1 MNYNSRST
9 ICMQWQQRRE
19 EEEEEER
26 TEVYLVWKE
35 LAA

>member
-1 MNYNSRST
+1 
-9 ICMQWQQRRE
+9 MQWQQRRE

-26 TEVYLVWKE
+26 REVYLVWKE

>member
-26 TEVYLVWKE
+26 REVYLVWKE

>member
-19 EEEEEER
+19 EEEEEEKR
-26 TEVYLVWKE
+26 EVYLVWKE

>member
-26 TEVYLVWKE
+26 REVYLVWKE
-35 LAA
+35 LTA